1 MSRTPSRRRI
11 SHAITIAIAALGLG
25 LIAPTGVAVSTSS
38 AAALCEDA
46 PSHARVKAG
55 AHGVD
60 PNSVSAKQVR
70 AMNRQL
76 RAQTKKLAARGL
88 VTKRGIARK
97 HGHKNKVVRVKTIVH
112 VITADDGT
120 GGVTRQQVR
129 DQMKVM
135 NDGFRG
141 VTSPDAAPTHFRFVL
156 KRVHYVAND
165 EWFNWELNEDGTETE
180 AAIEAKTAL
189 RRGGWRTLNFYI
201 ANLGSGL
208 LGYASFPQ
216 GGDLPTDGLVVLN
229 ESLPG
234 GSAAPYNEG
243 DTATHEVGH
252 WLGLYH
258 TFENGCA
265 RPGDSV
271 RDTPYQLDGENI
283 FYCEESDDT
292 CTQPGTDPVHN
303 FMSYGDDP
311 CLDQFTRGQDH
322 RMRKTWFA
330 FRAFR

>member
-165 EWFNWELNEDGTETE
+165 KWFNWESE
-180 AAIEAKTAL
+180 
-189 RRGGWRTLNFYI
+189 RGR
-201 ANLGSGL
+201 
-208 LGYASFPQ
+208 
-216 GGDLPTDGLVVLN
+216 
-229 ESLPG
+229 
-234 GSAAPYNEG
+234 
-243 DTATHEVGH
+243 H
-252 WLGLYH
+252 
-258 TFENGCA
+258 
-265 RPGDSV
+265 
-271 RDTPYQLDGENI
+271 RDRGRD
-283 FYCEESDDT
+283 
-292 CTQPGTDPVHN
+292 
-303 FMSYGDDP
+303 
-311 CLDQFTRGQDH
+311 RGQDRAAPGRLADSQLLH
-322 RMRKTWFA
+322 RQPGQ
-330 FRAFR
+330 RAARLRLVPAGRRPPDRRSGRAEREPARRLRGAVQRGRHRHPRGRPLARALPHVRERLCPAGRLRAATRPTSSTVRTSSTARSPTTPARSRGPTRCTTS